1 MNKFFVSLATSGGLL
16 VTNMDQD
23 PTGIKDSMILIMRAS
38 LKMSKKSVDDILVR
52 LGLSLIE

>member
-1 MNKFFVSLATSGGLL
+1 MNKLFVGLATSGGLL

-38 LKMSKKSVDDILVR
+38 LKMSKKSVVDILAEVAA
-52 LGLSLIE
+52 GPAK